1 MNYSIHDFNN
11 KAKIKLDIV
20 FVTLDV
26 SFGSFK
32 VTQGQDRKQR
42 KTFSLKYIKLLLY
55 FVA

>member
-1 MNYSIHDFNN
+1 MNYSIHGFNN
-11 KAKIKLDIV
+11 KAKIKFGIV

-26 SFGSFK
+26 SFRSFK

-42 KTFSLKYIKLLLY
+42 KKFSLKYIKLFLY